1 MLKENRILWLKM
13 EQKSEIIYD
22 YSFYLDAQKYP
33 WIFVILENINSF
45 FKMFKVTWLRQANM
59 SSEIESKIQESSISV
74 IELISHFREKCKIC
88 GHHRIM
94 HNELGV
100 CEGVM
105 NKPCTSG
112 CDSFESE

>member
-1 MLKENRILWLKM
+1 MSQDTLFKIE
-13 EQKSEIIYD
+13 KSD
-22 YSFYLDAQKYP
+22 
-33 WIFVILENINSF
+33 
-45 FKMFKVTWLRQANM
+45 
-59 SSEIESKIQESSISV
+59 ISTA
-74 IELISHFREKCKIC
+74 ELIAHFREKCKIC

-94 HNELGV
+94 HDETGK